1 MAWRNCRNKCDG
13 FRASLALLLGSE
25 HCEACITTTQIGSPS
40 EGQVEK
46 DRKKLFVCLVI
57 LPFSSRRLFGT
68 IAMLESSPSPKWVAA
83 PKLSLLPEKS
93 APTQRSKEGGKGEL
107 TRALAITSAVIFKG
121 EARKMA
127 LAANSARPHS
137 NSASTSILH
146 VPQVKSCRTT
156 PSSAPCSLPNIVEQ
170 LRSQPWARRPVSN
183 QGFRGREKTE
193 SPLHA
198 RRSLNRPSTRPI
210 LQV

>member
-1 MAWRNCRNKCDG
+1 M
-13 FRASLALLLGSE
+13 
-25 HCEACITTTQIGSPS
+25 
-40 EGQVEK
+40 EK

-93 APTQRSKEGGKGEL
+93 APTQRRKEGRTGEL
-107 TRALAITSAVIFKG
+107 TRARNHFCSHLQGRGEEDGSCGKLG
-121 EARKMA
+121 EAA
-127 LAANSARPHS
+127 LEFCLNEHSACSSGQILPDRPS
-137 NSASTSILH
+137 
-146 VPQVKSCRTT
+146 
-156 PSSAPCSLPNIVEQ
+156 CSLPYIVEQ

-198 RRSLNRPSTRPI
+198 RRSLPLPSIHPTDPSSLTKPSFSASLARS
-210 LQV
+210 